1 MNTDLKLKNIIKY
14 IIEFAD
20 NDLEE
25 SRLPDNEIL
34 AGKVIGYASCL
45 KIIRDEI
52 DEDDW
57 AKYGLDFDIDK
68 KYM

>member
-1 MNTDLKLKNIIKY
+1 MNVDPRLKNIINY

-20 NDLEE
+20 SDLEE
-25 SRLPDNEIL
+25 SRLPQNDIL
-34 AGKVIGYASCL
+34 AGKMIGYASCL
-45 KIIRDEI
+45 KIIKDEI